1 MPLEADKSSHSKA
14 SAGPV
19 TASEKGGGEMEKVR
33 MRFATFANVVLH
45 YILLQSG
52 IIRELQ
58 YWTVFNIE
66 DMYFLL

>member
-1 MPLEADKSSHSKA
+1 
-14 SAGPV
+14 
-19 TASEKGGGEMEKVR
+19 MEKVR

-52 IIRELQ
+52 IIIELQ

-66 DMYFLL
+66 DIYFLLLK

>member
-1 MPLEADKSSHSKA
+1 MSS
-14 SAGPV
+14 GPD
-19 TASEKGGGEMEKVR
+19 TASEKKGGEMEK
-33 MRFATFANVVLH
+33 MCMHFATFANVVLH

-52 IIRELQ
+52 IIIELQ

>member
-1 MPLEADKSSHSKA
+1 
-14 SAGPV
+14 
-19 TASEKGGGEMEKVR
+19 MEKVR
-33 MRFATFANVVLH
+33 MRFATFANVVLQ

-52 IIRELQ
+52 IIIELQ